1 MSKKKCSWCNAI
13 RKKSGVTYLVCPK
26 CKEECKNNKLERKR
40 NSEAL
45 DKISRKLNK
54 ESISKFKKERGI

>member
-26 CKEECKNNKLERKR
+26 CKNNKLERKR

>member
-26 CKEECKNNKLERKR
+26 CKEECKNNKLERNATLKH
-40 NSEAL
+40 L
-45 DKISRKLNK
+45 TKLVVN
-54 ESISKFKKERGI
+54 